1 MKFVN
6 YLVPALVVSIVAL
19 ATPTMAQTATGPAPK
34 SASKISTYVGG
45 GYSLY
50 NGGEDLRFGG
60 VTARGGVMFTPNFG
74 AELEFTKGV
83 GETDLDSLGFSNFT
97 LGLDTQ
103 VSGFVVGRMP
113 LSEKANLFARLGYS
127 SATLSVQG
135 NGPFSGG
142 AADVELK
149 DVIWGLGGEYYFTN
163 RLGVRGEVTGF
174 KAEGDN
180 IDSGLDIFTIS
191 LVAKF

>member
-1 MKFVN
+1 VRFSN
-6 YLVPALVVSIVAL
+6 FSVPALALAVSLL
-19 ATPTMAQTATGPAPK
+19 ATPVLAQSTPAPESKK
-34 SASKISTYVGG
+34 SGISTYVGG

-50 NGGEDLRFGG
+50 NGGDDLRFGG
-60 VTARGGVMFTPNFG
+60 VVARGGVMFTPNFG

-83 GETDLDSLGFSNFT
+83 GDTNLSSLGFSNFT

-103 VSGFVVGRMP
+103 ISGFAVGRLPM
-113 LSEKANLFARLGYS
+113 SEQSNLFGRLGYS
-127 SATLSVQG
+127 SATLSVKG
-135 NGPFSGG
+135 TGPFVGG
-142 AADVELK
+142 ASDIELK
-149 DVIWGLGGEYYFTN
+149 DVIWGIGGEYYFN
-163 RLGVRGEVTGF
+163 NNLGVRGEVTGF